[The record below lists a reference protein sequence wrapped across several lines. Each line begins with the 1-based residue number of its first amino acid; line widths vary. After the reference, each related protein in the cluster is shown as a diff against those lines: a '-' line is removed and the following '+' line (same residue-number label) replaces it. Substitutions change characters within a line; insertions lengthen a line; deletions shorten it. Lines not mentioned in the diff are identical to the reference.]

1 VWDPY
6 SDSKLA
12 MLIHAHYINL
22 QATVRHTGRWSNKLT
37 SCLTTRVA
45 PLGVGLT
52 PVVPVCAQSGDVLAV
67 AVNPGAVYSEI
78 WRFLPQVGS
87 SANGFHR
94 PKLLLTRER
103 LGRSESRIPFPPTM
117 LPGLSQLGGVHV
129 CVLVCSW
136 CMTSFWSP

>member
-1 VWDPY
+1 MWDPY

-12 MLIHAHYINL
+12 MLIHAHYVNL

-37 SCLTTRVA
+37 CCLTTRVA

-87 SANGFHR
+87 SANRFHR
-94 PKLLLTRER
+94 PKLLLTRNAWA
-103 LGRSESRIPFPPTM
+103 
-117 LPGLSQLGGVHV
+117 GLRATSPSHPLCSLACLNGGV
-129 CVLVCSW
+129 
-136 CMTSFWSP
+136 CMCACLCAVGA

>member
-1 VWDPY
+1 
-6 SDSKLA
+6 

-22 QATVRHTGRWSNKLT
+22 QATVRPTGRWSNKLT

-78 WRFLPQVGS
+78 WRFLPQVG
-87 SANGFHR
+87 
-94 PKLLLTRER
+94 PLLCQSLSPPQALADTER

-117 LPGLSQLGGVHV
+117 LPGLSQWGCVHV

-136 CMTSFWSP
+136 CMTTFWSP